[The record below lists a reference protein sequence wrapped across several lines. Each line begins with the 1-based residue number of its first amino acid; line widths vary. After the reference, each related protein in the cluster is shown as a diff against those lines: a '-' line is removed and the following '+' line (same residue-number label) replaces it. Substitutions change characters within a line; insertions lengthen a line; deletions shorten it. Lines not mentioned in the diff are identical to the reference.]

1 MGRSGSAYPEL
12 VEILLWLVPPALAM
26 LGAMVWVSWLA
37 REGRGEVD
45 RDVAIQR
52 LTRAL
57 EKDHRTAL
65 PARPARATDRS
76 SGIAVRPT
84 RAGPAAARDTRR
96 AS

>member
-1 MGRSGSAYPEL
+1 MRSGSAYPEL
-12 VEILLWLVPPALAM
+12 VEILLWLVPPALAT

-52 LTRAL
+52 LGKAL
-57 EKDHRTAL
+57 EKDHRTPL
-65 PARPARATDRS
+65 SQRPARVPDRS
-76 SGIAVRPT
+76 SGIAVRPN
-84 RAGPAAARDTRR
+84 RADPRVGTDTRR